1 MLDNA
6 WIIPLIPAASFFLIL
21 AFGKR
26 LPRKGS
32 ELGIAAVGIAFV
44 LALVTNVQW
53 FQHVSDAEH
62 ESETHTEESDPHA
75 EEEAPAGG
83 EEHGLGAVTVGGESA
98 QAETVAESATGR
110 RGVETAGGGVG
121 AGGAAASPEAEEA
134 EGGHGTF
141 SAGEGG

>member
-44 LALVTNVQW
+44 LALVVNVEW
-53 FQHVSDAEH
+53 FDHVDNPPEGDHSEETDAGH
-62 ESETHTEESDPHA
+62 SEEGEGTSTGDDHADEEESTEDDDHA
-75 EEEAPAGG
+75 LAA
-83 EEHGLGAVTVGGESA
+83 GESA
-98 QAETVAESATGR
+98 AP
-110 RGVETAGGGVG
+110 
-121 AGGAAASPEAEEA
+121 AAPLAQEQ
-134 EGGHGTF
+134 
-141 SAGEGG
+141 